1 MPAGKIQLD
10 SNLISNIYL
19 NKIHYVKADGKYGRK
34 MRSHVEADMAVE
46 RNLADI
52 NDLRLSEVGFNKCG

>member
-1 MPAGKIQLD
+1 M
-10 SNLISNIYL
+10 
-19 NKIHYVKADGKYGRK
+19 KADGKYGRTV
-34 MRSHVEADMAVE
+34 RSHVEADMAVE